1 MTNVIKKARA
11 RKNMSMKCDRCGEV
25 FNPEPPDEM
34 GRHKP
39 NAVILVDKNVH
50 DAWDYTHSENLP
62 VNPLYCEGQK
72 RGYKLHARMVWDK
85 ENGVAPAFTVR
96 FSHEYLLWF
105 YKPGKML
112 MPRKETRGKYTTI
125 LREPATYHSHK
136 PQCAYKM
143 LEDMF
148 PTAKKIELFARNHRD
163 GWDAFGNQIEEV

>member
-72 RGYKLHARMVWDK
+72 RVGCIGCPIAGREGRQREFMRWPAYEKMYISAFERMLDARKAKGLPCDWQTGMDVFRWWMGDD
-85 ENGVAPAFTVR
+85 NVSGQL
-96 FSHEYLLWF
+96 S
-105 YKPGKML
+105 MDDL
-112 MPRKETRGKYTTI
+112 M
-125 LREPATYHSHK
+125 
-136 PQCAYKM
+136 
-143 LEDMF
+143 ED
-148 PTAKKIELFARNHRD
+148 N
-163 GWDAFGNQIEEV
+163 NV